1 MWNENH
7 FMRFSNHQSSLK
19 NFNTRNSYRCL
30 RNLLY
35 EKGKPLRQDHAQ
47 KWSTPTENAKPL
59 LETLAKAVDMGHL
72 WLKYEALFGQYVDL
86 ALFGQYMDL
95 VWVLL
100 SISNPYLALSSFSY
114 KSSLIPIPHDLWTL
128 TMGVLHISQCSMQFP
143 CHLGTLVYDV
153 KMLWDLGKFHTIPI
167 SSRHASQCDMGMIW
181 STSIKPPYYHPG
193 ISVSDIWMIW
203 LVVHAIY

>member
-7 FMRFSNHQSSLK
+7 FMRISNHQSSLK
-19 NFNTRNSYRCL
+19 NFNTRINSYRCL
-30 RNLLY
+30 RSLLW
-35 EKGKPLRQDHAQ
+35 ETQTIVRKIM
-47 KWSTPTENAKPL
+47 PTENAKPL

-72 WLKYEALFGQYVDL
+72 WPKYEALFGQYVDL

-95 VWVLL
+95 VWILL

-128 TMGVLHISQCSMQFP
+128 TMGILHISQCSMQFP

-153 KMLWDLGKFHTIPI
+153 KMLWGFGKV
-167 SSRHASQCDMGMIW
+167 
-181 STSIKPPYYHPG
+181 PYNSH
-193 ISVSDIWMIW
+193 IIQ
-203 LVVHAIY
+203 AC